1 MLRNK
6 EVRFFIGLFGLL
18 TLLLAGIGWR
28 LQVFAGIMV
37 LISAAVFGA
46 AFFIFTQRRYQSLAR
61 LSNQIDLVLHNEE
74 RLLMEELQ
82 EGELSILQSEITK
95 MTQRIREQNTALKR
109 EKAHLADSLAD
120 VAHQLRTP
128 LTSANL
134 SLSLLENTED
144 SKERKALV
152 RETEELLLRMD
163 WLLTSLLKISRLDAG
178 VVVFQ
183 NEQVELTALVDR
195 AVRPL
200 AISLELRNIRVELD
214 VPEGITITGDSRWL
228 AEALQNILKNCME
241 SLGTVGQIEIG
252 CRDNPLFTE
261 LTIHDDGQGFQ
272 PADLPHVFERF
283 YRGENENVTG
293 YGIGLAL
300 CKLIVTRQNG
310 TITAKNHPQGGALF
324 CLRFPK

>member
-6 EVRFFIGLFGLL
+6 EVRFFVWLFGLL
-18 TLLLAGIGWR
+18 TLLLAGIGWQ

-46 AFFIFTQRRYQSLAR
+46 AFFIFTRRRYQSLAR

-183 NEQVELTALVDR
+183 NERVDLTALIER

-200 AISLELRNIRVELD
+200 AISLELRNIRVELG

-241 SLGTVGQIEIG
+241 SLGTGGQIEIS

-283 YRGENENVTG
+283 YRGENENATG